1 MSGNICDN
9 QRNQREIVV
18 GRETQQRAVL
28 VYRVNLKIILIL
40 IPTMFE
46 NICGNQR
53 NLREIF
59 FV

>member
-28 VYRVNLKIILIL
+28 VYRVNPKIILIL
-40 IPTMFE
+40 IPKMCG
-46 NICGNQR
+46 NICDKQ
-53 NLREIF
+53 
-59 FV
+59 